1 MRQVSRALVGAGA
14 LLLYGAAS
22 RAADNPCS
30 SPSLQV
36 VVGAAQWNGW
46 GQDLENSRYQPEPAI
61 RASDVPKL
69 AVKWAYGYGGE
80 PVVGQ
85 PTIVD
90 GRLFVVG
97 PTGRVVSLDART
109 GCAYWSFDAAASSRT
124 AISIGELA
132 ALRPV
137 AQPKHMRRSRR
148 SARKPAHVEW
158 TKAPSAAFFGD
169 DSGAVYALDAQKGT
183 LLWKT
188 QVDSHPTARI
198 AGSPILYQDRLYVP
212 VATSEEVRLARA
224 ESTQAG
230 KPCCTFRG
238 SVVALDIATGRVAW
252 RTFTIAEGSQVA
264 GAAIES
270 APTVDVKRGLLY
282 VGTGKS
288 YSGADAPAGTAATP
302 GAEAPLA
309 NAVVALAL
317 KDGAVV
323 WSKSMAHAGDVRG
336 GFSSA
341 PILRNLANGHQILVA
356 ESQSAVVYGLDPD
369 RGGDIL
375 WQTKANESD
384 ASAGLSW
391 GSAADHRVLYVGSSG
406 LAAIELKSGVKR
418 WYVPALMPACSW
430 GAEACAHAQSQ
441 AITVMPGIAFSG
453 AVDGHLRAYST
464 IGGKTVWDFDTAK
477 EYPTVNLVKAGGGSL
492 DHGGPTIV
500 NGIVYVNSGNALI
513 AFSVGGK

>member
-1 MRQVSRALVGAGA
+1 MRRDSIALVGAGA
-14 LLLYGAAS
+14 LLLCSAAS
-22 RAADNPCS
+22 MAGDNPCS
-30 SPSLQV
+30 SPSAQV

-69 AVKWAYGYGGE
+69 AVKWAFGLGGDSS
-80 PVVGQ
+80 VGQ

-90 GRLFVVG
+90 GRLFVTG
-97 PTGRVVSLDART
+97 ATGRVYSLDAKT
-109 GCAYWSFDAAASSRT
+109 GCTFWAFDAAASSRT

-132 ALRPV
+132 ALRP
-137 AQPKHMRRSRR
+137 APQPKPSRRSRR

-188 QVDSHPTARI
+188 QADTHPSARI

-212 VATSEEVRLARA
+212 VATSERA
-224 ESTQAG
+224 EPAQAG
-230 KPCCTFRG
+230 AVCCTFRG
-238 SVVALDIATGRVAW
+238 SVVALDIATGRVVW
-252 RTFTIAEGSQVA
+252 RTFTIAEGSQAA

-288 YSGADAPAGTAATP
+288 YSGADAPP
-302 GAEAPLA
+302 GAEVPLA
-309 NAVVALAL
+309 GAVVALAL
-317 KDGAVV
+317 KDGAVM
-323 WSKSMAHAGDVRG
+323 WSKPMARAGDVGG
-336 GFSSA
+336 GFSSS

-356 ESQSAVVYGLDPD
+356 ESQSAVVHGLDPD
-369 RGGDIL
+369 HGGDIL

-384 ASAGLSW
+384 PSAGLSW
-391 GSAADHRVLYVGSSG
+391 GPAADHRVLYVGSNG
-406 LAAIELKSGVKR
+406 LTAIELKSGVKR
-418 WYVPALMPACSW
+418 WYAEALTPACSW

-513 AFSVGGK
+513 ALSVGGK